1 MSWWYIFVVTLQQ
14 KYNHVSKT
22 NKISS
27 LCDTKKVVFCASQFN
42 IIFNY
47 IQFLYFTTV
56 FCICFCCDSY
66 FAVIFLCSVVSF
78 LSSAVSFLHFTVVF
92 FILPWVFSILPW
104 FSLFCRTFSFISR
117 EISLFCPH
125 FLYSAVA
132 FFVLPRVFFILP
144 WICLCCRD
152 FHYIAMVLFFLPWQ
166 LWAIVHISSMLIFF
180 TEVLERKKL
189 SIHLLLSCLTYRSSF

>member
-1 MSWWYIFVVTLQQ
+1 M
-14 KYNHVSKT
+14 SKT

-78 LSSAVSFLHFTVVF
+78 LSSAVSFLHFTLVF
-92 FILPWVFSILPW
+92 FILPWVFSILSW
-104 FSLFCRTFSFISR
+104 FSLFCRKISFISR

-125 FLYSAVA
+125 FLYSAVV
-132 FFVLPRVFFILP
+132 FFILPRVFFILP